1 LNCEGRRKMD
11 RFTLEL
17 PAVISIT
24 DEREKPRTFNVVSR
38 NICAGGAF
46 LQTDEPLSEGT
57 YVKID
62 LILSLNNLQGMEGKG
77 SRIDVSG
84 TVVRTESQ
92 GMAVCFDKR
101 YQISPVNE

>member
-1 LNCEGRRKMD
+1 MD

-24 DEREKPRTFNVVSR
+24 DERGKPRTFNVVSR

-46 LQTDEPLSEGT
+46 LQPDELLSEGT
-57 YVKID
+57 YVKIN
-62 LILSLNNLQGMEGKG
+62 LILSLNNFRGMEGKG
-77 SRIDVSG
+77 SRINVSG

-92 GMAVCFDKR
+92 GMAVCFDNL
-101 YQISPVNE
+101 YQISPIDG

>member
-1 LNCEGRRKMD
+1 MNCEERRKMD
-11 RFTLEL
+11 RFVLEL
-17 PAVISIT
+17 PAGISII
-24 DEREKPRTFNVVSR
+24 DESGKPRTFKVVTR

-46 LQTDEPLSEGT
+46 LQTDEPVSERT
-57 YVKID
+57 CVKID
-62 LILSLNNLQGMEGKG
+62 LILSLNNLQGMEAKS

-92 GMAVCFDKR
+92 GMAVCFDNL